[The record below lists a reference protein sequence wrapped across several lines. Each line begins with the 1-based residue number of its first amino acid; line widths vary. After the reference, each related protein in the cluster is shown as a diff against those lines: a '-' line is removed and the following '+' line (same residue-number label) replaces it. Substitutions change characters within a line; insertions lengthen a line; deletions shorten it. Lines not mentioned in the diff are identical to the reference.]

1 MDPKKKEKE
10 KALINTI
17 IAQRKKSAKTI
28 SNILY
33 NILDKDISRKKIIF
47 IKRLIIARKN
57 SAIKIQSIF
66 RAYLVYKTI
75 HYYIN
80 KIRTCFLIKSSFR
93 QNFKNLQIIVFLNYQ
108 TKIYDLNYDKFFNK
122 YIFFMDRSLV
132 NNETYKVQFISEGRI
147 IIDSLYDTIEE
158 EGVYYNLIDFN
169 KFRRQE
175 DKNLRKRMAQI
186 KSGCIF
192 LRNNDLWVIHKNALN
207 STTIEEESEENKVKS
222 FDSYDKLNLGGSMKF
237 ETPTKKKKIRS
248 SARLQNLGSSFVLH
262 KKKNSLLKG
271 ILKIR
276 SSNERRMTNTGMK
289 VKFGDIEFSY

>member
-1 MDPKKKEKE
+1 MDSKKKEKE

-47 IKRLIIARKN
+47 IKRLIIARKD

-66 RAYLVYKTI
+66 RAFLVYKTI

-169 KFRRQE
+169 KIRKQE
-175 DKNLRKRMAQI
+175 DKNLRKRMTEI
-186 KSGCIF
+186 KSGCSF
-192 LRNNDLWVIHKNALN
+192 LSKKGLWIIHKNALN
-207 STTIEEESEENKVKS
+207 STTIEEESEESKVKS

-237 ETPTKKKKIRS
+237 ETPTKKKIRS
-248 SARLQNLGSSFVLH
+248 SARLQNLGSSFALH
-262 KKKNSLLKG
+262 KKKNSFLKG

-276 SSNERRMTNTGMK
+276 SSNERRLTNTGMK

>member
-1 MDPKKKEKE
+1 MDLKKKEKE

-17 IAQRKKSAKTI
+17 ISQRKKSAITI

-108 TKIYDLNYDKFFNK
+108 TKIYDLNYDKFFNN

-169 KFRRQE
+169 KFRKQE
-175 DKNLRKRMAQI
+175 DKSLKKRMAQI
-186 KSGCIF
+186 KSGCSF
-192 LRNNDLWVIHKNALN
+192 LKKEGLWIIHKNALN
-207 STTIEEESEENKVKS
+207 STTIEEESEESKVKS
-222 FDSYDKLNLGGSMKF
+222 FDSYDKLNLEGSMKF
-237 ETPTKKKKIRS
+237 ETPTKKKMRS
-248 SARLQNLGSSFVLH
+248 NTRLQNLGSSFVLH

-276 SSNERRMTNTGMK
+276 SSNERRIGNNGMK

>member
-1 MDPKKKEKE
+1 MDSKKKEKE
-10 KALINTI
+10 NALINTI
-17 IAQRKKSAKTI
+17 ITQRKKSAETI

-47 IKRLIIARKN
+47 IKRLIIARKD

-66 RAYLVYKTI
+66 RAFLVYKKI
-75 HYYIN
+75 HYYIS
-80 KIRTCFLIKSSFR
+80 KIRTCFLIKSSFI
-93 QNFKNLQIIVFLNYQ
+93 QNFKNLQIIVFLNNQ
-108 TKIYDLNYDKFFNK
+108 TKIFDLNYDKFFNK

-169 KFRRQE
+169 KFRKQE
-175 DKNLRKRMAQI
+175 DKNLKKRMTQI
-186 KSGCIF
+186 KSGCSF
-192 LRNNDLWVIHKNALN
+192 LRKKGLWIIHKNALN

-222 FDSYDKLNLGGSMKF
+222 LDNFDKFNLGGSMKF
-237 ETPTKKKKIRS
+237 ETPTKKKMRS

-276 SSNERRMTNTGMK
+276 SSNERRMGNSGMK

>member
-1 MDPKKKEKE
+1 MDLKKKEKE
-10 KALINTI
+10 NALINTI

-47 IKRLIIARKN
+47 IKRLIIARKD
-57 SAIKIQSIF
+57 SAIKIQSVF
-66 RAYLVYKTI
+66 RAFLVYKKI
-75 HYYIN
+75 HYYIS
-80 KIRTCFLIKSSFR
+80 KIRTCFLIKSSFI

-108 TKIYDLNYDKFFNK
+108 TKIFDLNYDKFFNK

-169 KFRRQE
+169 KFRKQE
-175 DKNLRKRMAQI
+175 DKNLKKRITQI
-186 KSGCIF
+186 KSGCSF
-192 LRNNDLWVIHKNALN
+192 LRKKGLWVIHKNALN
-207 STTIEEESEENKVKS
+207 SSTIEEESEENKVKS
-222 FDSYDKLNLGGSMKF
+222 LDSFGKFNLGGSTKF
-237 ETPTKKKKIRS
+237 ETPTKKKMRS

-276 SSNERRMTNTGMK
+276 SSNERRMTNSGMK

>member
-1 MDPKKKEKE
+1 MDSKKKEKE

-66 RAYLVYKTI
+66 RSYLVYKKI
-75 HYYIN
+75 HYYIS

-93 QNFKNLQIIVFLNYQ
+93 QNFKNLQIIVFLNNQ
-108 TKIYDLNYDKFFNK
+108 TKIYDLNYDTFFNK

-175 DKNLRKRMAQI
+175 DKNLRKNMAQI

-192 LRNNDLWVIHKNALN
+192 LRNKDLWVIHKNVLN
-207 STTIEEESEENKVKS
+207 SVMIEEESEDNKVKS
-222 FDSYDKLNLGGSMKF
+222 FDSYDKLNLGGSMRF
-237 ETPTKKKKIRS
+237 ETPTKKKMRS

-262 KKKNSLLKG
+262 RKKNSLLKG

-276 SSNERRMTNTGMK
+276 SSNERRMGNTGTK